1 MSHVRKEA
9 RIQHCPEHSEMEET
23 DGQSGLSCG
32 QQEEV
37 SITVL
42 QIFLSFSGILVFL
55 LLSGSLYR
63 DILLA
68 G

>member
-1 MSHVRKEA
+1 M
-9 RIQHCPEHSEMEET
+9 QHCPEHSEMEET
-23 DGQSGLSCG
+23 ERQSVLLCS

-37 SITVL
+37 SITFL
-42 QIFLSFSGILVFL
+42 QILLSFLDILVFL